1 MRGRNPSRLVSVA
14 LLVALTPWCLGCA
27 TEVHL
32 QRSGVAVAGAGNG
45 RLVVRVFEN
54 ASARRHEISTRRR
67 VVTEL
72 YRVEGKSNT
81 LVHQDSEARWSIS
94 DLPPGDYVLQVNS
107 QIDDRGNP
115 QALPSTHKDAFVV
128 RANETAMA
136 DVVLND
142 SRKVW
147 VKVAVGVVVV
157 VGLGFWLGHEAMKDW
172 HPIGGVSSH

>member
-14 LLVALTPWCLGCA
+14 LLVALAPWCLGCA

-32 QRSGVAVAGAGNG
+32 QRSGVAAAGDGNG

-54 ASARRHEISTRRR
+54 ASARRREIGTRRR

-72 YRVEGKSNT
+72 YRVEGKSKN

-94 DLPPGDYVLQVNS
+94 DLPPGDYVLQVTTWT
-107 QIDDRGNP
+107 DDRG
-115 QALPSTHKDAFVV
+115 QAQARPSTYKDAFVV
-128 RANETAMA
+128 RANETTMA
-136 DVVLND
+136 DVVLDD
-142 SRKVW
+142 SSKVW

-157 VGLGFWLGHEAMKDW
+157 VAAAFWAAHEEMSHW
-172 HPIGGVSSH
+172 HPLAGLSSH